1 MINLETGCVKNMSIF
16 ISKESKQQTTGYWFG
31 LVIPIL
37 VGWGCS
43 LVALGI
49 LMATHHGSVSDMTPV
64 SYVLS
69 AIWVMGHLV
78 FWPAIAVWLIR
89 KGRKPELLPR
99 KRGALMSLK
108 LYAIWA
114 AYVLFNTILLLLAG
128 E

>member
-1 MINLETGCVKNMSIF
+1 MSIF
-16 ISKESKQQTTGYWFG
+16 ISKESKQQATGYWFG
-31 LVIPIL
+31 LAIPIL

-43 LVALGI
+43 FVALGI
-49 LMATHHGSVSDMTPV
+49 VMATHHGPVSEMTPV

-89 KGRKPELLPR
+89 GERKPELLPR
-99 KRGALMSLK
+99 KKGALMSLK